1 MESNSN
7 FLESEGF
14 SVIYESSFLTGLLE
28 GELKQPFAINDKLF
42 SFSNKIKTKDWLR
55 IMKLYEK
62 LALSQSDAIEA
73 YSKMGSIQSV
83 KVDTS
88 KMAENLEFFSDSI
101 LELAMNNIQYHPKH
115 ELETNIPIQLYE
127 NVTPERFDELVEG
140 SPEVLMIPKYFMQHI
155 FFLMKKS
162 KLYANNIQKQ

>member
-1 MESNSN
+1 MEMNDSI
-7 FLESEGF
+7 LESEEFAVLYQG
-14 SVIYESSFLTGLLE
+14 SFLTGFPE
-28 GELKQPFAINDKLF
+28 GGLKQPFDINGKLF

-62 LALSQSDAIEA
+62 LALSQTDAIQA
-73 YSKMGSIQSV
+73 YSKKDSIESI
-83 KVDTS
+83 KINID
-88 KMAENLEFFSDSI
+88 KMAENLESFSDAI

-115 ELETNIPIQLYE
+115 DLQTDLPIQLYE
-127 NVTPERFDELVEG
+127 NITPEKFDELADG
-140 SPEVLMIPKYFMQHI
+140 SPEVLMVPKYFMQHI